1 MSSSLAAL
9 SNDLARAVE
18 RAARSVVSIEAR
30 RDAFGS
36 GIFWRSGVIV
46 MAAHS
51 LKEEAEVRIVLPSGE
66 KVRAAIT
73 GRDPGTDIAVAETQ
87 SAGEPLTSAGAESLR
102 PGEVVLAV
110 GRSAEAGAHATMGVI
125 SAVAG
130 PWRTWRGGLIDRF
143 VRLDVAAYPGSSGS
157 ALVDSQ
163 GRLLGMVTSGLSRAA
178 PLAIPI
184 STVERVAAE
193 LLARGH
199 ITRGYLG
206 VGLQAVPLPPDLASK
221 NSLSAEPGLI
231 LLSVEPDGPAAKG
244 GLLLGDILVGLGGSR
259 VRDTDDVQALLESE
273 SVGKELAATV
283 IRGGQLSQLK
293 VTVGER
299 PATR

>member
-1 MSSSLAAL
+1 
-9 SNDLARAVE
+9 
-18 RAARSVVSIEAR
+18 
-30 RDAFGS
+30 
-36 GIFWRSGVIV
+36 
-46 MAAHS
+46 
-51 LKEEAEVRIVLPSGE
+51 
-66 KVRAAIT
+66 
-73 GRDPGTDIAVAETQ
+73 
-87 SAGEPLTSAGAESLR
+87 
-102 PGEVVLAV
+102 
-110 GRSAEAGAHATMGVI
+110 MGVI

-221 NSLSAEPGLI
+221 NGLSAEPGLI